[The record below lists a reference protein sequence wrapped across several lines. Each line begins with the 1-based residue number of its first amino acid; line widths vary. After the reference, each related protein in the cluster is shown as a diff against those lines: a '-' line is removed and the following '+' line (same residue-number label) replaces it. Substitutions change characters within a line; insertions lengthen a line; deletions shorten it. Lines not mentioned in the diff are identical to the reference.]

1 MGIVSDCRSTSFFV
15 LLTGIKLPV
24 RNQISA
30 QILTM
35 PAGKRCFAESQASL
49 QYRLSDAFSSKFI
62 LRLNGNQTKD
72 DVLFHEQ
79 LFQQCQVAGIE
90 FFVLIKV
97 SGFQS
102 GSASLIVRK
111 YFCSKTTSAI
121 SHLPSALISPCRRL
135 PRIIAL
141 ISFYIPAF
149 PMLFFISSASAF
161 LRHRKGTAPES
172 RAAHCCFYDYSSMNP
187 AKSQLRFCTFL

>member
-1 MGIVSDCRSTSFFV
+1 MELFQIAGAHPFFV

-30 QILTM
+30 QILTK

-97 SGFQS
+97 SGFP
-102 GSASLIVRK
+102 VRK
-111 YFCSKTTSAI
+111 CI
-121 SHLPSALISPCRRL
+121 LDCQQV
-135 PRIIAL
+135 
-141 ISFYIPAF
+141 
-149 PMLFFISSASAF
+149 F
-161 LRHRKGTAPES
+161 L
-172 RAAHCCFYDYSSMNP
+172 
-187 AKSQLRFCTFL
+187 Q